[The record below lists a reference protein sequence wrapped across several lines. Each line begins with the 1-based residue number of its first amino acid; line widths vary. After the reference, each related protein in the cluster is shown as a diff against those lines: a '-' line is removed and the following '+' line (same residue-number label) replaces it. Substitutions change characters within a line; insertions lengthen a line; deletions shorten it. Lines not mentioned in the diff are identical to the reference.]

1 MREHAPPLPGGLRT
15 NDPPPMYAIPFL
27 DIPPLRSAAGHVR
40 LPGSK
45 SISNRVLLLAGLAA
59 GTTAVHDLLDSDDTR
74 VMLTALEALGCG
86 LRRDGAVL
94 HVTGLGG
101 CLSTKQARLFLGNAG
116 TAMRPLTA
124 ALAVLATLQGGEF
137 ELSGVPRMHERPIGD
152 LVDALRQLG
161 CPIQYQGKAGY
172 PPLRIGNGRPGPV
185 STHEP
190 VRVRGDVSSQF
201 LTALLLALPLA
212 TAERAIT
219 IAVEG
224 ELISK
229 PYIDITLNLLARF
242 GIVVER
248 DAHDPYASFTLPR
261 GSQYRSPGAIHVEA
275 DASSASYFVALGAL
289 AGIEAPVRIEG
300 VGLDSIQGDIR
311 FVDAARAMGA
321 QVQGGAGWL
330 EVRRGAW
337 PLKAIT
343 LDCNHIPDAA
353 MTLAVM
359 ALYAD
364 GTTRLTNIASW
375 RVKETDRIAAMAAE
389 LRKMGATA
397 VEGADWIEVSPPAT
411 PAHWLAGTIHTYDD
425 HRMAM
430 CLSLAAFNALA
441 GAKPARPVRILDP
454 QCVAKTFPD
463 YFEALFGL
471 ARVDVDDVPVIT
483 IDGPTASGKGTLAAE
498 VARRL
503 GYELLDSGALY
514 RATALA
520 VQRAGA
526 DPADAAAVAAL
537 AGGLNLRFEGERAL
551 LDGQD
556 VTEALRLEATGNLAS
571 KVSVHPAVRQ
581 ALHGLQL
588 AFRHLPGLVADGRD
602 MGTVVF
608 PGAPLKI
615 FLTASVEERAARRHN
630 QLISRGISANI
641 DSLLAELQMRDA
653 RDQNRAVAPLKPAED
668 AVLLDNSGMSIDE
681 CVDFVL
687 DAWNKRRR

>member
-1 MREHAPPLPGGLRT
+1 
-15 NDPPPMYAIPFL
+15 MYAIPFL
-27 DIPPLRSAAGHVR
+27 DIPPLRSAAGSVR

-59 GTTAVHDLLDSDDTR
+59 GTTAVHDLLASDDTR
-74 VMLTALEALGCG
+74 VMLAALETLGCG

-94 HVTGLGG
+94 HVTGIGG
-101 CLSTKQARLFLGNAG
+101 VLANDQAKLFLGNAG

-124 ALAVLATLQGGEF
+124 ALAMLATLQGGEF

-161 CPIQYQGKAGY
+161 CPVQYLGNAGY
-172 PPLRIGNGRPGPV
+172 PPLRVGNGRAAPV

-212 TAERAIT
+212 TADRAVT

-248 DAHDPYASFTLPR
+248 DPADPWSAFTLPR
-261 GSQYRSPGAIHVEA
+261 GSRYRSPGDIHVEA

-289 AGIEAPVRIEG
+289 AGTEAPVRIEG

-321 QVQGGAGWL
+321 QVEGGAGWL

-389 LRKMGATA
+389 LRKVGGRV
-397 VEGADWIEVSPPAT
+397 VEGPDFIEVSPPAS
-411 PAHWLAGTIHTYDD
+411 PAQWRSGVIHTYDD

-441 GAKPARPVRILDP
+441 GATPPRPMRILDP

-471 ARVDVDDVPVIT
+471 SSVAEADIPVIA
-483 IDGPTASGKGTLAAE
+483 IDGPTASGKGTLASE

-503 GYELLDSGALY
+503 GYALLDSGALY

-520 VQRAGA
+520 VQQAGV
-526 DPADAAAVAAL
+526 DPSDEAAVAAL
-537 AGGLNLRFEGERAL
+537 AGKLDLRFEADRAF
-551 LDGQD
+551 LDGHD
-556 VTEALRLEATGNLAS
+556 VTEALRLEETGGLAS
-571 KVSVHPAVRQ
+571 RVSVHPAVRR

-588 AFRHLPGLVADGRD
+588 AFRRLPGLVADGRD

-608 PGAPLKI
+608 PAAPLKV
-615 FLTASVEERAARRHN
+615 FLTASVEKRAARRHN
-630 QLISRGISANI
+630 QLIARGIPANI
-641 DSLLAELQMRDA
+641 DSLLADLRARDE

-681 CVDFVL
+681 GVEAVL
-687 DAWNKRRR
+687 EAWSSHRR

>member
-1 MREHAPPLPGGLRT
+1 
-15 NDPPPMYAIPFL
+15 MYAIPFL
-27 DIPPLRSAAGHVR
+27 DIPPLRSAAGRVR

-74 VMLTALEALGCG
+74 VMLAALEALGCE

-94 HVTGLGG
+94 HVTGIGG
-101 CLSTKQARLFLGNAG
+101 QLTTKSARLFLGNAG
-116 TAMRPLTA
+116 TAMRPLCA
-124 ALAVLATLQGGEF
+124 ALAVLAALQGGEF
-137 ELSGVPRMHERPIGD
+137 DLTGVPRMHERPIGD

-161 CPIQYQGKAGY
+161 CPVQYLGHAGY
-172 PPLRIGNGRPGPV
+172 PPLRVGNNRPASL

-212 TAERAIT
+212 TSERAIT
-219 IAVEG
+219 IAVDG

-242 GIVVER
+242 GIEVQR
-248 DAHDPYASFTLPR
+248 DPADPYAAFTLPQ
-261 GSQYRSPGAIHVEA
+261 GSHYRSPGAIHVEA

-321 QVQGGAGWL
+321 QVEGGAGWL
-330 EVRRGAW
+330 EVRRGTW
-337 PLKAIT
+337 PLRAIT

-389 LRKMGATA
+389 LRKMGGSV
-397 VEGADWIEVSPPAT
+397 VEGADFIEVTPPVSPS
-411 PAHWLAGTIHTYDD
+411 HWLAGSIRTYDD

-441 GAKPARPVRILDP
+441 GARPARPVRILDP

-463 YFEALFGL
+463 YFETLFGL
-471 ARVDVDDVPVIT
+471 ARADVADIPVIT
-483 IDGPTASGKGTLAAE
+483 IDGPTASGKGTLASE

-520 VQRAGA
+520 VQQAGV
-526 DPADAAAVAAL
+526 DPADADAVTVLAARL
-537 AGGLNLRFEGERAL
+537 DLRFEADRAF
-551 LDGQD
+551 LDGRD
-556 VTEALRLEATGNLAS
+556 VTDALRLEATGVMAS
-571 KVSVHPAVRQ
+571 QISVHPAVRQ

-588 AFRHLPGLVADGRD
+588 AFRRLPGLVADGRD

-608 PGAPLKI
+608 PGAPLKV
-615 FLTASVEERAARRHN
+615 FLTASVEQRAARRHN
-630 QLISRGISANI
+630 QLISRGIPANI
-641 DSLLAELQMRDA
+641 DSLLADLRA
-653 RDQNRAVAPLKPAED
+653 RDERDTNRAVAPLKPAPD

-681 CVDFVL
+681 GVDAVL
-687 DAWNKRRR
+687 DAWSRRHD